1 MFPTLDRCAV
11 ARQDRGSIGWIC
23 LRAMSG
29 PIYSRS
35 PPSAKRS
42 HGSHREGVAKFLTT
56 RQIERIGY
64 EPRPSSTVV
73 VYLSSIRVI
82 SEISHTKLLSR
93 KISEFCLLRVDPV
106 LPQQE
111 STRIRDFLI
120 GLISRSETPPRKL
133 RKYDWEEI
141 ALLCDLD
148 KDALRIARA
157 AIEPALDA
165 IVRNTKSSPKH
176 PPVAARHGSVSETQP
191 RRGRPPRKPVE
202 KTIPEGRNGT
212 SNGPERPPGASRQ
225 KPGAA
230 PRAIEEFPSPLFS
243 E

>member
-1 MFPTLDRCAV
+1 MVV
-11 ARQDRGSIGWIC
+11 AAREW
-23 LRAMSG
+23 
-29 PIYSRS
+29 RS
-35 PPSAKRS
+35 
-42 HGSHREGVAKFLTT
+42 FTT

-64 EPRPSSTVV
+64 EPRPSSTAM
-73 VYLSSIRVI
+73 VYLSSIRVM
-82 SEISHTKLLSR
+82 SEISHTKLLSC
-93 KISEFCLLRVDPV
+93 KISKFCLLRVDPV

-111 STRIRDFLI
+111 SARIRDFLI

-165 IVRNTKSSPKH
+165 IVRNTKRSPKH
-176 PPVAARHGSVSETQP
+176 PPVATRDGSVSETQS

-202 KTIPEGRNGT
+202 KNDSRRPQWNVQWARAATRSEPTKARRRTQSDRGIPMT
-212 SNGPERPPGASRQ
+212 S
-225 KPGAA
+225 
-230 PRAIEEFPSPLFS
+230 L
-243 E
+243 